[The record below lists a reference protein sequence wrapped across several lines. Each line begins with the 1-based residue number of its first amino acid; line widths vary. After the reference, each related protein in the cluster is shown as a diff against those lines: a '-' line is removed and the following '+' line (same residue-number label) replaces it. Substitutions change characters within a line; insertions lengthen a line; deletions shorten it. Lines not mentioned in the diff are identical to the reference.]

1 MKQWT
6 RKETGQSRNPYYYE
20 CSEGS
25 ITVELNVPYPGDPWV
40 LRLYQ
45 ESDLLCKKDFC
56 LKDGNLEDPAADLE
70 KAEDAALRYLEK
82 ICAENRDF
90 WNDLESVLSGM
101 RTG

>member
-1 MKQWT
+1 M
-6 RKETGQSRNPYYYE
+6 
-20 CSEGS
+20 
-25 ITVELNVPYPGDPWV
+25 

-45 ESDLLCKKDFC
+45 EGDLLCKKDFC

-70 KAEDAALRYLEK
+70 KAKDAALRYLEK